1 MSEGRLVARIL
12 DRHSGDAGSSPVSR
26 SSDYARG
33 QRDTGTNSR
42 APVQKQARLFSIY
55 SGMSLMDMWKECG
68 RIRRMFYAKQMAYA
82 AAEELKKK
90 SGTDSQDGKASACKA
105 ENT

>member
-26 SSDYARG
+26 SS
-33 QRDTGTNSR
+33 
-42 APVQKQARLFSIY
+42 VQKQARLFSIY

-105 ENT
+105 ENA